1 MTLNMEYRICD
12 AEMEMIPSIAVLEDE
27 IFSEPWSEYT
37 LSYHLPD
44 EYHDFIVAVDEDDNV
59 AGYLI
64 MSIAADV
71 GELDNI
77 AVAELYRRQG
87 LADRMIE
94 ECLNRANKRGLDSIF
109 LEVRESNT
117 PARNL
122 YEKYGFQI
130 VGKRKNYYEKPR
142 EDAILMTLFLR
153 ENEETQ

>member
-1 MTLNMEYRICD
+1 MEYRICD